1 MKSLFIAAKA
11 LKPSSNPQN
20 AKDKM
25 VKSENPSASV
35 TNVESYVEAILDK
48 TAELLI
54 KEVSR
59 IVCSLFLD
67 SYL

>member
-1 MKSLFIAAKA
+1 MKSLFNAAKT
-11 LKPSSNPQN
+11 LKPSSNPKN
-20 AKDKM
+20 AKDKL

-48 TAELLI
+48 TSELLI

-67 SYL
+67 SQL